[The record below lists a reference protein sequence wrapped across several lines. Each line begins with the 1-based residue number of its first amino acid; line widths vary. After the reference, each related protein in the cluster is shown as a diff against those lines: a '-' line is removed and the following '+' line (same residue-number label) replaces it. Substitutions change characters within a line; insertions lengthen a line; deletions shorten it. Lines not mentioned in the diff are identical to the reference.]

1 MNREA
6 MLNNE
11 IYHIYNRGVDKRI
24 IYTKN
29 DDYSYFVHLLFVLND
44 IKKAN
49 NTNRNLKRK
58 IYQTNTAIN
67 TNMGRGSTSTHCKRD
82 CLVDILAFVL
92 MPNHFHLLLKQ
103 KKDDGISKFMQKL
116 GTGYTMFFN
125 KKYERSGSLFQGRY
139 KSVHISSNRQLL
151 YIPHYLHLNPIPIL
165 KNDSQKST
173 LQLLKEYKWSSFPD
187 YCDIKNFPSVT
198 NRNLVLSMF
207 GNSKKYVKDI
217 SQFINNEQSFNDCD
231 YSELIDRDEL

>member
-1 MNREA
+1 MQREV
-6 MLNNE
+6 LTKDE
-11 IYHIYNRGVDKRI
+11 IYHIYNRGVEKRDI
-24 IYTKN
+24 FLKAEEYA
-29 DDYSYFVHLLFVLND
+29 YFIHLLYALND
-44 IKKAN
+44 TDRIKNFSRQHNSLQKEN
-49 NTNRNLKRK
+49 NNEL
-58 IYQTNTAIN
+58 
-67 TNMGRGSTSTHCKRD
+67 GSTSLISNSNKKRRD

-198 NRNLVLSMF
+198 NKNLVLSMF

>member
-1 MNREA
+1 MNRDV

-11 IYHIYNRGVDKRI
+11 IYHIYNRGVDKRT
-24 IYTKN
+24 IYTKD
-29 DDYSYFVHLLFVLND
+29 DDYSYFVHLLFILND

-58 IYQTNTAIN
+58 IITIDTTTNI
-67 TNMGRGSTSTHCKRD
+67 NMGRGSTSNHIERD

-103 KKDDGISKFMQKL
+103 KKEGGVSKFMQKL

-139 KSVHISSNRQLL
+139 KSVNVSSNRQLL
-151 YIPHYLHLNPIPIL
+151 YIPHYIHLNPLPIL
-165 KNDSQKST
+165 KNNSQKNT

-187 YCDIKNFPSVT
+187 YCDVRNFPSVT
-198 NRNLVLSMF
+198 DRNLVLSMF
-207 GNSKKYVKDI
+207 GNSKKYMKDI
-217 SQFINNEQSFNDCD
+217 SQFIKNKQSFNDCD
-231 YSELIDRDEL
+231 YSGLIDKNE